1 MVKGLAPELNTM
13 LFTSVLAERETDV
26 LLEVAN
32 VAVSGGPLGTVVGV
46 QLAAVFQSLELG
58 LVFHVALAA

>member
-1 MVKGLAPELNTM
+1 M